1 MRLHALAIYAIS
13 VVNNIKIYA
22 LSVPHHELFRGVHGA
37 SRLLQWCA
45 MSLCECCSA
54 ALFLTEFADGAS
66 GRCLLLRVP
75 EPADKGES
83 FF

>member
-1 MRLHALAIYAIS
+1 MRLHALATHAIL
-13 VVNNIKIYA
+13 VVHNIKIYA

-54 ALFLTEFADGAS
+54 ALFLTEFADGAL
-66 GRCLLLRVP
+66 GRCSILGVL
-75 EPADKGES
+75 EPAAK
-83 FF
+83 